1 MQTRAEIDA
10 EYAESMRELHV
21 LAAAGCMAA
30 DISRDLGITPKAV
43 RQRAIKA
50 GITLA
55 RADVPCRCH
64 GRKAN
69 ARELGHTFGPELRCK
84 CGATWDA
91 QQAEPTR
98 CVLAGKR
105 GTG

>member
-1 MQTRAEIDA
+1 MRTREEIDT
-10 EYAESMRELHV
+10 EYVESLLELRN
-21 LAAAGCMAA
+21 LAAQGCTAA
-30 DISRDLGITPKAV
+30 DISRDLGITPGAV
-43 RQRAIKA
+43 RQRAIKE
-50 GITLA
+50 GITLS
-55 RADVPCRCH
+55 RADSPCRCH

-69 ARELGHTFGPELRCK
+69 ARELGHRFGLSLRCK

-98 CVLAGKR
+98 CVLAGRR

>member
-1 MQTRAEIDA
+1 MRTQDEINAECA
-10 EYAESMRELHV
+10 ASMRELRV
-21 LAAAGCMAA
+21 LAAEGCTVS
-30 DISRDLGITPKAV
+30 DISIELGITPKSV
-43 RQRAIKA
+43 RQRAIRL

-55 RADVPCRCH
+55 RADAPCRCH

-69 ARELGHTFGPELRCK
+69 GRELGHTFGPELRCK

-98 CVLAGKR
+98 CVLAGR
-105 GTG
+105 EGAA